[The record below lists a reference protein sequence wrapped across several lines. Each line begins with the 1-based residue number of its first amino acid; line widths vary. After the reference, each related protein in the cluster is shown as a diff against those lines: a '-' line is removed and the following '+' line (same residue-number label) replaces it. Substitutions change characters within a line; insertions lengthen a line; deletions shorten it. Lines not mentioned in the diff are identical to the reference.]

1 MLLGAHDELND
12 DTPGGRPP
20 SRRPAGIPDRAVTPC
35 ALSPGTTAAHGCRL
49 IACVCGPAR
58 RPTGQTVQD
67 GAQASIAA
75 LKWAAH
81 AHSQA
86 GTCYARSRT
95 VGRLCRAACYEDA
108 FLSAFPKPV
117 LRCVGPRPPHC
128 SACPHNFR
136 VDLTCAR
143 AYATLGELHLD
154 HEQDLVVTC
163 DMWVQ
168 ALAARAPARARNVGR
183 RRRRRATLPP
193 ALLGA
198 AGAGVPS
205 PGKCTGVSD

>member
-1 MLLGAHDELND
+1 MEFTGSRGKKCSPFAFQSRASRHPCSRIRSSMLLGAHDELND

-67 GAQASIAA
+67 GAHASIAA
-75 LKWAAH
+75 LRWAAH

-95 VGRLCRAACYEDA
+95 VGRLCRARQR
-108 FLSAFPKPV
+108 V
-117 LRCVGPRPPHC
+117 LRGRLLECLPQAGSSLRGVPGPR
-128 SACPHNFR
+128 
-136 VDLTCAR
+136 T
-143 AYATLGELHLD
+143 
-154 HEQDLVVTC
+154 
-163 DMWVQ
+163 
-168 ALAARAPARARNVGR
+168 AARAHTPYAS
-183 RRRRRATLPP
+183 T
-193 ALLGA
+193 
-198 AGAGVPS
+198 
-205 PGKCTGVSD
+205 